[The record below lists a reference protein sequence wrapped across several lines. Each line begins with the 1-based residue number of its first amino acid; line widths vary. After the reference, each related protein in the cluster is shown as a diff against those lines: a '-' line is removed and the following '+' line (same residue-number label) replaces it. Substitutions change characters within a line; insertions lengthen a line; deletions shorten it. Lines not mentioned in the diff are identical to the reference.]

1 MRRKELR
8 PLKGETKHEINI
20 YDVTET
26 NSESHKS
33 NHSMSSSDK
42 ETSFSRDVFRHF
54 KDIIKHNNQ
63 QQKNKMST
71 DTDEEEYGFKELEQ
85 KLKERREKEKED
97 LKKCQEAEESAKRLK
112 QLEREQNQKLP
123 KPKQCYSSP
132 RTRNSIAA
140 CGPTRRS
147 YESVMTSQTRQTNF
161 VRTPNLNRRQREHI
175 VQQLEKFKK
184 PQCDVSSQQISRRKE
199 SSASQPSQVA
209 APQVVPQGQTFQ
221 VAMQYRD
228 VKYCNDPRNR
238 RFAVDQRSGTAVQS
252 SYQGNI
258 LPFVLTKVTSQGR
271 NPGVYYDDT
280 MTSSPQQQQR
290 SNKNAN
296 NSVNRHKPPAYP
308 VASSRENL
316 RGGPRNAFMTSQEM
330 YEENR
335 ERRKVQREM
344 RKMNKNNNAT
354 QSGRQP
360 PLNGAREQTPQ
371 AQVHRCASEENV
383 FSSSQD
389 RNQVLNKRHLRRQ
402 KSADDSASS
411 SSLRRR
417 HTLGTGDDVIDDDG
431 RRPPPSGGNGRNQPP
446 PDYNEHRRKSSM
458 TSSASHRVSRHKKE
472 SYL

>member
-1 MRRKELR
+1 M
-8 PLKGETKHEINI
+8 
-20 YDVTET
+20 
-26 NSESHKS
+26 SES
-33 NHSMSSSDK
+33 SDSK

-63 QQKNKMST
+63 QQKKSASGT
-71 DTDEEEYGFKELEQ
+71 DDEEYGFKELEQ

-97 LKKCQEAEESAKRLK
+97 LKKCQDATKEESAKRLK

-123 KPKQCYSSP
+123 KPKQSFSSP

-147 YESVMTSQTRQTNF
+147 YESVMTSQARPNF
-161 VRTPNLNRRQREHI
+161 VRTPKLNRRQREHI

-184 PQCDVSSQQISRRKE
+184 PKDSSQEQLEISRRKE
-199 SSASQPSQVA
+199 SSVSQPSKVA
-209 APQVVPQGQTFQ
+209 ASVVPQQGSTFQ

-238 RFAVDQRSGTAVQS
+238 RFAVDQRSGTKVQS

-258 LPFVLTKVTSQGR
+258 LPFVLQTKVTSQR
-271 NPGVYYDDT
+271 NPIGVYYDDT
-280 MTSSPQQQQR
+280 MMSQQPPQHQR

-296 NSVNRHKPPAYP
+296 NSVNHHKPPAYNP
-308 VASSRENL
+308 AASSRENL
-316 RGGPRNAFMTSQEM
+316 RRNAFMTSQEM

-344 RKMNKNNNAT
+344 RKMNKNAT
-354 QSGRQP
+354 SGRQP
-360 PLNGAREQTPQ
+360 PLNGAREQNPAVQ
-371 AQVHRCASEENV
+371 RCLSEENV
-383 FSSSQD
+383 FSSSQQD
-389 RNQVLNKRHLRRQ
+389 RNSQVLNKRHLRRQ

-417 HTLGTGDDVIDDDG
+417 HTLGTGDDVTDDDG
-431 RRPPPSGGNGRNQPP
+431 RRPPPSGGNGRNP
-446 PDYNEHRRKSSM
+446 PDYNEHRRKTS
-458 TSSASHRVSRHKKE
+458 TSSAKNHRATRHKKE